1 METYCLT
8 MELTCRVYRRLRL
21 ICGNIARTLNPASFR
36 HSVSGLVER
45 LVIKFSPFSSNKRE
59 LLENIKKARSN
70 LEQLTESAN
79 RSLRRPSCLPL
90 LLAESTR
97 QSWIGQLLSD
107 PGARVE
113 YLETVD
119 GRKLLVA
126 VILERVK

>member
-1 METYCLT
+1 
-8 MELTCRVYRRLRL
+8 MELTCCALMQ
-21 ICGNIARTLNPASFR
+21 TLVNLAIRPLNYIRSKLKPSLA
-36 HSVSGLVER
+36 VNVQR
-45 LVIKFSPFSSNKRE
+45 LVIKFSPFKSNKTNKRE
-59 LLENIKKARSN
+59 LLESIKTARNN

-79 RSLRRPSCLPL
+79 SSLRRPSCLPL

-97 QSWIGQLLSD
+97 QSWIGHLLNY
-107 PGARVE
+107 PKARVE